1 MSEYDDILFKGEASG
16 YNGASTGFLDCLY
29 KNLTQW
35 AQSPTGY
42 IEYNKLKIID
52 VDITNKK
59 YFLIGSTIPTSQCN
73 FQFQTSSVSY
83 MFKNYIV
90 DIHRDSYQGSYVH
103 GDYRFG
109 DIKINIIKHNIPNNI
124 LFAIKHFQYQQNFTS
139 IIDIYNTHP
148 EYLTTHIEKNISN
161 EFQKI
166 SIEKQLIIE
175 QKKELDKLLIEHE
188 QLMLNEK
195 QLIIE
200 QKEELD
206 KLLIEHEQLMLNEK
220 QLIIE
225 QKKEL
230 DKLILENHEKIN
242 YYKSLESQIIS
253 ISNDKNFITEEKRK
267 LAIVKEKMAKNKREF
282 DNEKLKFLIE
292 KDSINDFDIDKFI
305 NSVMD

>member
-1 MSEYDDILFKGEASG
+1 MIIILINIMSEYDDILFNGEANG
-16 YNGASTGFLDCLY
+16 YNGASSGFLDCLY
-29 KNLTQW
+29 KNCKW
-35 AQSPTGY
+35 WNQSPTGL

-59 YFLIGSTIPTSQCN
+59 YFLIGSTLPTSFGNADAVHNCY
-73 FQFQTSSVSY
+73 VSY

-90 DIHRDSYQGSYVH
+90 DIHRYGYQGSYVH

-109 DIKINIIKHNIPNNI
+109 NIKINIIKHNIPNNI

-148 EYLTTHIEKNISN
+148 EYLTTHIEKIISN

-166 SIEKQLIIE
+166 STDKELIIK
-175 QKKELDKLLIEHE
+175 QKEELYKLLIEHE
-188 QLMLNEK
+188 QKLLIDK

-206 KLLIEHEQLMLNEK
+206 KLL
-220 QLIIE
+220 
-225 QKKEL
+225 
-230 DKLILENHEKIN
+230 LENHEKIN

-253 ISNDKNFITEEKRK
+253 ISNDKNIILEEKRK

-305 NSVMD
+305 NSIVD